1 MTGTQEKGMGAEQ
14 VARSGPEGQPVPI
27 NAKFDNDFVTLLVL
41 VLDTDTLEEAAIKV
55 AHHVVGRRIRPRD
68 AGLVLRVDGKP
79 LPSSLTVAEAGIS
92 PLDTVYVGWAE

>member
-1 MTGTQEKGMGAEQ
+1 MAGAQEKGMYAEQ
-14 VARSGPEGQPVPI
+14 AADPEPEGRPVPI

-41 VLDTDTLEEAAIKV
+41 VLDTDTLEKAARKV

-79 LPSSLTVAEAGIS
+79 LPGGLTVAEAGIG
-92 PLDTVYVGWAE
+92 PLDTVQVGWAE

>member
-1 MTGTQEKGMGAEQ
+1 MGAEQ

>member
-1 MTGTQEKGMGAEQ
+1 MRAEQ

-68 AGLVLRVDGKP
+68 TGLVLRVDGKP
-79 LPSSLTVAEAGIS
+79 LPSSLSVAEAGIS
-92 PLDTVYVGWAE
+92 PLDTVQVGWAE